1 MNPLK
6 FLFAIIL
13 KWVPVDPHEFA
24 KIQGDANEWFSK
36 IQIEKPEAHKPY
48 EVWLKKNGEDWRFK
62 LLLAVLYVPVS
73 NWVRDQL
80 DPNKSSNDDK
90 LTL

>member
-6 FLFAIIL
+6 FLFALIL
-13 KWVPVDPHEFA
+13 KWIPVDPHEFA
-24 KIQGDANEWFSK
+24 KIQGDANEWFSR
-36 IQIEKPEAHKPY
+36 IDISKPENHKPY

-62 LLLAVLYVPVS
+62 LLLAVLYVPAS
-73 NWVRDQL
+73 NWLRDQL
-80 DPNKSSNDDK
+80 DPMKKSDNDS

>member
-6 FLFAIIL
+6 FLFALIL

-36 IQIEKPEAHKPY
+36 IDISKPDSHKPY

-62 LLLAVLYVPVS
+62 LLLAIMYVPAS
-73 NWVRDQL
+73 NWIRDQM
-80 DPNKSSNDDK
+80 DPSKNKVDDS

>member
-24 KIQGDANEWFSK
+24 KIQNDAEAWFSK
-36 IQIEKPEAHKPY
+36 IDISKPENHKPY
-48 EVWLKKNGEDWRFK
+48 EVFLKKNGEDWRWK
-62 LLLAVLYVPVS
+62 LLLAVAYVPVS

-80 DPNKSSNDDK
+80 DPNKKSSDDN